1 MNKNSDINKKIN
13 IQNNNNQ
20 NIQNAFLIIIS
31 ELNSKDLKI
40 RELESQVNFLQSK
53 LEYLQNNVKNK
64 NYENNLYN
72 NNNQINNTQ
81 NPIINETTYNKNYNK
96 MEYEKNELYG
106 NLNGPS
112 NYSTPSRAG
121 TGIKLEVKKF
131 LEEVK
136 SKVNSIM
143 FKKFA
148 EKIKFLLDKKGNHNK
163 DIIVNDIKNL
173 FGNEYYDLYEKFKK
187 IIGKGE

>member
-1 MNKNSDINKKIN
+1 MNRNQEFNTKIN

-40 RELESQVNFLQSK
+40 RELESQV
-53 LEYLQNNVKNK
+53 
-64 NYENNLYN
+64 N

-136 SKVNSIM
+136 PKVNSIM

>member
-53 LEYLQNNVKNK
+53 LEYLQNNFQNK
-64 NYENNLYN
+64 NYENNIYN
-72 NNNQINNTQ
+72 SNNQINNIQ
-81 NPIINETTYNKNYNK
+81 KPIINERIYNKNFNK
-96 MEYEKNELYG
+96 IEYENNGLYG
-106 NLNGPS
+106 DLNGPS

-121 TGIKLEVKKF
+121 TGVKLEVKKF

-136 SKVNSIM
+136 SKVNSNM

-148 EKIKFLLDKKGNHNK
+148 EKIKLLLDKKGNHNK
-163 DIIVNDIKNL
+163 DIIINDIKNL

-187 IIGKGE
+187 ITGKGE

>member
-1 MNKNSDINKKIN
+1 MNRNQEFNTKIN

-53 LEYLQNNVKNK
+53 LEYLQNNFQNK
-64 NYENNLYN
+64 NYENNIYN
-72 NNNQINNTQ
+72 SNNQINNIQ
-81 NPIINETTYNKNYNK
+81 KPIINERIYNKNFNK
-96 MEYEKNELYG
+96 IEYENNELYG

-121 TGIKLEVKKF
+121 TGVKLEVKKF

-136 SKVNSIM
+136 SKVNSNM

-148 EKIKFLLDKKGNHNK
+148 EKIKLLLDKKGNHNK
-163 DIIVNDIKNL
+163 DIIINDIKNL
-173 FGNEYYDLYEKFKK
+173 FGNEYYDLYEKFKR
-187 IIGKGE
+187 ITGKGE

>member
-31 ELNSKDLKI
+31 ELNSKDLII
-40 RELESQVNFLQSK
+40 RELESQVNYLESK
-53 LEYLQNNVKNK
+53 LEYLQNNIQKK
-64 NYENNLYN
+64 NYENNIYN
-72 NNNQINNTQ
+72 NNNQMNNIQ
-81 NPIINETTYNKNYNK
+81 KPIINESIYNKNYNK
-96 MEYEKNELYG
+96 MEYENNEFYG

-121 TGIKLEVKKF
+121 TGVKLEVKKF

-136 SKVNSIM
+136 SKVNSNI

-148 EKIKFLLDKKGNHNK
+148 EKIKLLLDKKGNHNK
-163 DIIVNDIKNL
+163 DIIINDIKNL
-173 FGNEYYDLYEKFKK
+173 FGYEYYDLYEKFKK
-187 IIGKGE
+187 ITGKGE

>member
-1 MNKNSDINKKIN
+1 MNSNPDFNKKIN
-13 IQNNNNQ
+13 IQNNNQ

-53 LEYLQNNVKNK
+53 LEYLQNNFQNK
-64 NYENNLYN
+64 NYENNIYN
-72 NNNQINNTQ
+72 SNNQINNIQ
-81 NPIINETTYNKNYNK
+81 KPIINERIYNKNFNK
-96 MEYEKNELYG
+96 IENENNELYG

-121 TGIKLEVKKF
+121 TGVKLEVKKF

-136 SKVNSIM
+136 SKVNSNM

-148 EKIKFLLDKKGNHNK
+148 EKIKLLLDKKGNHNK
-163 DIIVNDIKNL
+163 DIIINDIKNL

-187 IIGKGE
+187 ITGKGE

>member
-53 LEYLQNNVKNK
+53 LEYLQNNFQNK
-64 NYENNLYN
+64 NYENNIYN
-72 NNNQINNTQ
+72 SNNHINNIQ
-81 NPIINETTYNKNYNK
+81 KPIINERIYNKNFNK
-96 MEYEKNELYG
+96 IEYENNELYG

-121 TGIKLEVKKF
+121 TGVKLEVKKF

-136 SKVNSIM
+136 SKVNSNM

-148 EKIKFLLDKKGNHNK
+148 EKIKLLLDKKGNHNK
-163 DIIVNDIKNL
+163 DIIINDIKNL

-187 IIGKGE
+187 ITGKGE

>member
-53 LEYLQNNVKNK
+53 LEYLQNNFQNK
-64 NYENNLYN
+64 NYENNIYN
-72 NNNQINNTQ
+72 SNNQINNIQ
-81 NPIINETTYNKNYNK
+81 KPIINERIYNKNFNK
-96 MEYEKNELYG
+96 IEYENNELYG

-121 TGIKLEVKKF
+121 TGVKLEVKKF

-136 SKVNSIM
+136 SKVNSNM

-148 EKIKFLLDKKGNHNK
+148 EKIKLLLDKKGNHNK
-163 DIIVNDIKNL
+163 DIIINDIKNL

>member
-53 LEYLQNNVKNK
+53 LEYLQNNFQNK
-64 NYENNLYN
+64 NYENNIYN
-72 NNNQINNTQ
+72 SNNQINNIQ
-81 NPIINETTYNKNYNK
+81 KPIINERIYNKNFNK
-96 MEYEKNELYG
+96 IEYENNELYG

>member
-53 LEYLQNNVKNK
+53 LEYLQNNFQNK
-64 NYENNLYN
+64 NYENNIYN
-72 NNNQINNTQ
+72 SNNQINNIQ
-81 NPIINETTYNKNYNK
+81 KPIINERIYNKNFNK
-96 MEYEKNELYG
+96 IEYENNELYG

-121 TGIKLEVKKF
+121 TGVKLEVKKF

-136 SKVNSIM
+136 SKVNSNM

-148 EKIKFLLDKKGNHNK
+148 EKIKLLLDKKGNHNK
-163 DIIVNDIKNL
+163 DIIINDIKNL

-187 IIGKGE
+187 ITGKGE

>member
-53 LEYLQNNVKNK
+53 LEYLQNNFQNK
-64 NYENNLYN
+64 NYENNIYN
-72 NNNQINNTQ
+72 SNNQINNIQ
-81 NPIINETTYNKNYNK
+81 KPIINERIYNKNFNK
-96 MEYEKNELYG
+96 IEYENNELYG

-121 TGIKLEVKKF
+121 TGVKLEVKKF

-136 SKVNSIM
+136 SKVNSNI

-148 EKIKFLLDKKGNHNK
+148 EKIKLLLDKKGNHNK
-163 DIIVNDIKNL
+163 DIIINDIKNL
-173 FGNEYYDLYEKFKK
+173 FGYEYYDLYEKFKK
-187 IIGKGE
+187 ITGKGE